1 MHVKKGDKVVITAG
15 KEKGHK
21 GEIIAIDKKHSRVK
35 VERRNMII
43 KHKRP
48 NALTGEEG
56 ARVEKENWIAVSNVS
71 LYSEK
76 ADGPVRTQMRF
87 VGDGNELFETQAKAK
102 ASFGSAIPER
112 IRKVRYSPKTAEVF
126 DSVTGE

>member
-21 GEIIAIDKKHSRVK
+21 GEIIAIDLKHNRVK
-35 VERRNMII
+35 VERRNMIT

-48 NALTGEEG
+48 NVLTGEEG
-56 ARVEKENWIAVSNVS
+56 ARIEKENWIAVSNVS

-87 VGDGNELFETQAKAK
+87 VGKGGNLFTTQGAAKE
-102 ASFGSAIPER
+102 SFGADAPDK
-112 IRKVRYSPKTAEVF
+112 IRKVRFSPKTEEVF
-126 DSVTGE
+126 DSVTGD